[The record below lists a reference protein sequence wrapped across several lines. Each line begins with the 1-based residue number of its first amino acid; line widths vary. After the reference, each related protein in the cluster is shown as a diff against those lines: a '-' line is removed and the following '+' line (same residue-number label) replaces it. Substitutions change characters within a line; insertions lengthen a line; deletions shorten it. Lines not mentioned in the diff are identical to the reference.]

1 MEEPRYATRSRL
13 YRRQTPLAASW
24 LPSLLSVAAGLA
36 VIALLV
42 VLFPLE
48 WVRAP
53 RITLAVDQP
62 LFSPNGDGYLEAL
75 TAFYVLSEQANVTA
89 EVINSAGQRVR
100 TLMQEQPQT
109 AGQHALTWDGRDDG
123 GNIVPDGTYRLRVV
137 ALGTARRSEHALP
150 VEVDTTPPSLT
161 VANLKPQMTVRESTL
176 TIEGTTDPDA
186 LVWLNDGPQ
195 PIPVQNNGVFRVVRQ
210 LQEGENTITVRAVDN
225 AGNET
230 RADYTIVLR
239 TRPPDI
245 TLLEPE
251 AEAWLKEN
259 PITVRGQ
266 APADAEVSVNGIPAQ
281 VNEDGSFVVDVVLD
295 EGDNVIVVEAKDG
308 RGGNTARVE
317 RVVHLR
323 TRPPQILL
331 SNLPDGLTVNDPA
344 FRIAGQV
351 EPGIALTVNGR
362 QVPVDNR
369 GFFSTLLT
377 LQEGQNLI
385 TITAT
390 DLAGNTSTVQRL
402 VTYEPAPALADLPIT
417 IPADVA
423 GRRLLLGTALA
434 LLPLFFLLVAWM
446 RPLRFS
452 LSVENPVF
460 YPFRPDDS
468 RLLIMRL
475 DLSRGARVTLRV
487 YDQQDR
493 LVATIVEKRKH
504 SSGEH
509 FRLWDGRD
517 EAGHVLPSG
526 SYLIEATASTRL
538 ISATSAA
545 RVYLDATPPMIG
557 TVTREERSSTS
568 TGTTAYVEGE
578 AVDLS

>member
-1 MEEPRYATRSRL
+1 MEEPRHVTRTRV
-13 YRRQTPLAASW
+13 YRRHTSLASSW

-36 VIALLV
+36 VIGLLV

-53 RITLAVDQP
+53 RVTLAVDQP
-62 LFSPNGDGYLEAL
+62 LFSPNGDGYLESL
-75 TAFYVLSEQANVTA
+75 TAFYVLSEEANVTA
-89 EVINSAGQRVR
+89 EVLNGAGQRVR
-100 TLMQEQPQT
+100 TLMLEQPQV

-137 ALGTARRSEHALP
+137 AVGTARRSEHTLP
-150 VEVDTTPPSLT
+150 VEVDTTPPALS

-176 TIEGTTDPDA
+176 TVEGTTDPDA
-186 LVWLNDGPQ
+186 LVWINDEPQ

-251 AEAWLKEN
+251 PEAWLNEN

-266 APADAEVSVNGIPAQ
+266 APADAEVTVNGTPAQ
-281 VNEDGSFVVDVVLD
+281 VNEDGTFAVDVVLN
-295 EGDNVIVVEAKDG
+295 EGDNVIVVEAADEV
-308 RGGNTARVE
+308 GNTARLE

-323 TRPPQILL
+323 TQPPEIVL

-369 GFFSTLLT
+369 GFFSTLIT

-423 GRRLLLGTALA
+423 GRRLLLATVLG
-434 LLPLFFLLVAWM
+434 LLPLFFLLVAWV

-509 FRLWDGRD
+509 YRLWDGRD
-517 EAGHVLPSG
+517 EAGNVLPSG

-545 RVYLDATPPMIG
+545 WVYLDATPPMIG
-557 TVTREERSSTS
+557 TVTREERGSTNAA
-568 TGTTAYVEGE
+568 TYVEGE